1 MSKVLKARFEP
12 SAECCRATRLLV
24 SFCRILDT
32 LAIASEPGHHEGDSS
47 RLCHV
52 LDSLFRIT
60 WPVARGFDHVA

>member
-12 SAECCRATRLLV
+12 SAECCRANRLLV
-24 SFCRILDT
+24 SYCRVLDT
-32 LAIASEPGHHEGDSS
+32 LAIAFEPGHHERGSS

-60 WPVARGFDHVA
+60 